1 MVSRFA
7 YYNGGTRDLPNYNG
21 SKRVHRARGM
31 SLIPLSQDKVPQL
44 YDNRDLLVREQ
55 WVKIM
60 KLRIVREKLEECY
73 HSQSVNHMQNCREL
87 VERYLK
93 DLPGARIAGRPPFL
107 K

>member
-1 MVSRFA
+1 MAEDRPVKA
-7 YYNGGTRDLPNYNG
+7 TRETLYTAD
-21 SKRVHRARGM
+21 RTE
-31 SLIPLSQDKVPQL
+31 L
-44 YDNRDLLVREQ
+44 YDNRDRLVREK

-93 DLPGARIAGRPPFL
+93 DLPGARISGRPPFL

>member
-1 MVSRFA
+1 APGPVKA
-7 YYNGGTRDLPNYNG
+7 TREN
-21 SKRVHRARGM
+21 
-31 SLIPLSQDKVPQL
+31 L
-44 YDNRDLLVREQ
+44 YTADRTELFDNRDKIVRDQ

-73 HSQSVNHMQNCREL
+73 HTQSVNHMQNCREL

-93 DLPGARIAGRPPFL
+93 ELPEATIRGRPPHL